1 MVTFPG
7 PLPAHSSVTSGAQTD
22 ARLGLLSLA
31 NVFPVRPQ
39 CHRTHLE
46 QATPIGQSATAP
58 LAKARATLRVEL
70 MEPSF
75 LFAQNFQEP
84 FAAAAAVPRKL
95 AFGLCIALA
104 WERSSNQTMQ
114 RMAGRLDSYF

>member
-39 CHRTHLE
+39 CHRTRLE

-84 FAAAAAVPRKL
+84 FAPAAAVPRKL
-95 AFGLCIALA
+95 AFGLGIALA